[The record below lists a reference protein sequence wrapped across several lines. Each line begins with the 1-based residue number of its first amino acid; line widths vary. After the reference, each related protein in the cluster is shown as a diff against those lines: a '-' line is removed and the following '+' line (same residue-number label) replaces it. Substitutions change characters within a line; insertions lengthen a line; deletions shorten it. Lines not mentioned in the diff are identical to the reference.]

1 MEFNELLKNVRDE
14 RKLTQKELAEIIY
27 TSPQNV
33 AHYEH
38 KRRLCTVQQ
47 AIEILDLLGIDVL
60 IRNGEMERDF
70 RMCREYF
77 DKNGTEIKEGMILRH
92 DDGDLELVYKSD
104 DNDLGFN
111 ATNRNYKFHC
121 PEFSIQLYPLSS
133 FDMREWAIVNKE
145 DLSEEEV
152 NNIHY

>member
-1 MEFNELLKNVRDE
+1 MEFNELLKEIRKE
-14 RKLTQKELAEIIY
+14 RGLTQKELAEIIY
-27 TSPQNV
+27 TSAQNV

-47 AIEILDLLGIDVL
+47 AIDILNALGIDVL
-60 IRNGEMERDF
+60 IKNGEMDRDF

-77 DKNGTEIKEGMILRH
+77 DKNGNQIKEDMILKH
-92 DDGDLELVYKSD
+92 DDGDLYLVYKSD

-121 PEFSIQLYPLSS
+121 EFKSS
-133 FDMREWAIVNKE
+133 ETCVFR
-145 DLSEEEV
+145 
-152 NNIHY
+152 